1 MANAVQAHFVRLLLT
16 HVTTW
21 NAGRDMVFSSVI
33 FIFYFLPA
41 FLFCYYI
48 LPFKQAT
55 LLVFSLLFYA
65 FGELIYTY
73 VMICSICLNYVF
85 GLWIDRSSGKNS
97 RFAISI
103 SVLCNLVILCYFK
116 YLAFAFSII
125 APFIPNADAFAPS
138 AIHLPL
144 GISFFTFHAISYLV
158 DVYRRQVPVER
169 NLSYLAV
176 YITMFPQLV
185 AGPIIRFH
193 NIRDEIHNRRV
204 NLRLFSDGVQIF
216 IIGLSQKVLI
226 ANPIALVADQIFALD
241 PAALSASVAWLGIV
255 CYTLQIYFDFCGYS
269 TMAIG
274 LGLMMGFH
282 FPLNFDYPYISR
294 SVTEFWRRWHISLS
308 SWFRDY
314 VYIPLGGNRVGPW
327 TTYRNLIIVFALCG
341 LWHGPSWNFLI
352 WGLWHGGF
360 LVIERLGLGAWLG
373 RILPVIQHGYA
384 MTVVMIGWVFFRS
397 DTLGQSLSY
406 LRAMTR
412 FSMPSGVSPTV
423 SQFVTPELI
432 IVMVVGMVAST
443 PVLGRL
449 VTVMLGRAQEAQRPI
464 DGRLVQG
471 GEAVYLLG
479 LFALFA
485 LAVMSLAAGTYNPF
499 IYFRF

>member
-1 MANAVQAHFVRLLLT
+1 
-16 HVTTW
+16 
-21 NAGRDMVFSSVI
+21 
-33 FIFYFLPA
+33 
-41 FLFCYYI
+41 
-48 LPFKQAT
+48 
-55 LLVFSLLFYA
+55 
-65 FGELIYTY
+65 
-73 VMICSICLNYVF
+73 
-85 GLWIDRSSGKNS
+85 
-97 RFAISI
+97 
-103 SVLCNLVILCYFK
+103 
-116 YLAFAFSII
+116 
-125 APFIPNADAFAPS
+125 
-138 AIHLPL
+138 
-144 GISFFTFHAISYLV
+144 
-158 DVYRRQVPVER
+158 
-169 NLSYLAV
+169 
-176 YITMFPQLV
+176 
-185 AGPIIRFH
+185 
-193 NIRDEIHNRRV
+193 
-204 NLRLFSDGVQIF
+204 
-216 IIGLSQKVLI
+216 
-226 ANPIALVADQIFALD
+226 
-241 PAALSASVAWLGIV
+241 
-255 CYTLQIYFDFCGYS
+255 
-269 TMAIG
+269 MAIG

-282 FPLNFDYPYISR
+282 FPLNFDYPYIAR

-406 LRAMTR
+406 LRAMAR

-449 VTVMLGRAQEAQRPI
+449 VTVMLGRVREAQRPI
-464 DGRLVQG
+464 DVRLVQG

-479 LFALFA
+479 LFSLFA